1 MKMKVRLKDISQ
13 IINGGTPSTRIEEYW
28 NGDIPWIT
36 PKDLSG
42 YEEVYISC
50 GERNITTEGLNNS
63 SAQLLPKNTILFSSR
78 APIGYVAIAA
88 NEVTTNQGFKNLI
101 CNKEIVDY
109 KYLYYWL
116 KRHVEDIKG
125 AAIGSTF
132 AEVSKSEMENLQ
144 LTLPPLPEQKRI
156 ANILSSFD
164 NKIEILKKE
173 NKILEDIAENIF
185 KEWFVKYNFPNKDGK
200 PYKDNGGQMIDSE
213 LGPIPEGCRVGKLG
227 ELCNILGSGG
237 TPTTTKVEYYGD
249 KYDWFTTKELQD
261 TFLLSSEKKISEAGL
276 NNSSAKLFPKN
287 SVLIAIYAA
296 PTVGRLGILSHE
308 GTFNQATCGLYAN
321 ENSSNEFLFL
331 YLLNER
337 RNLNNLAS
345 GAAQQ
350 NLNVGIIKNYLVLCP
365 DKITN
370 KKFADTVK
378 PLFEE
383 IEVNIKKQANLLK
396 QKKSLLKFLIK

>member
-1 MKMKVRLKDISQ
+1 MKRGFTQLTISDLFNIFTGRKNVNDTNVDGKYIFFSCSPETFKSNEYIYKGEAIIITGNGSYTGTVRYFNGAFDLYQRTYALTPKENSSVDTKYIFYLLKILFEPKFM
-13 IINGGTPSTRIEEYW
+13 GGTRGSSIPYIVL
-28 NGDIPWIT
+28 GDIA
-36 PKDLSG
+36 DFG
-42 YEEVYISC
+42 IS
-50 GERNITTEGLNNS
+50 
-63 SAQLLPKNTILFSSR
+63 LPT
-78 APIGYVAIAA
+78 
-88 NEVTTNQGFKNLI
+88 
-101 CNKEIVDY
+101 
-109 KYLYYWL
+109 
-116 KRHVEDIKG
+116 
-125 AAIGSTF
+125 
-132 AEVSKSEMENLQ
+132 
-144 LTLPPLPEQKRI
+144 LPEQKRI
-156 ANILSSFD
+156 SSILSSFD
-164 NKIEILKKE
+164 NKIEQLKKE
-173 NKILEDIAENIF
+173 NNILEDIAQNIF
-185 KEWFVKYNFPNKDGK
+185 KEWFIKYNFPNKDGK
-200 PYKDNGGQMIDSE
+200 PYKDNNGKMIDSE
-213 LGPIPEGCRVGKLG
+213 LGLIPEGWRVGKLG

-261 TFLLSSEKKISEAGL
+261 TFLLSSEKKMSEAGL